1 MPGKP
6 GQRWFLTITTHAGI
20 TPDAVHYYGRIRA
33 VFHST
38 VIEVEKKRLGT
49 TLGNTIR
56 FESEEEV
63 IEAAKKWFHNN
74 GKPGE
79 SLTLG
84 NKVLARKN
92 GKAK

>member
-1 MPGKP
+1 MPRKP

-20 TPDAVHYYGRIRA
+20 TPNAMHYYGRIRA

-63 IEAAKKWFHNN
+63 IEAAKKWFQNN

-84 NKVLARKN
+84 NKVLAKKN
-92 GKAK
+92 GKAR